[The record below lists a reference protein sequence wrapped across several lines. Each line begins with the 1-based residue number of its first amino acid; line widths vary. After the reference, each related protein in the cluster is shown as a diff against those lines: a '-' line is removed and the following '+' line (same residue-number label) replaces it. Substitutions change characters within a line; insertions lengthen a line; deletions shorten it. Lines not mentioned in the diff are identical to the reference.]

1 MGKSEALLEIIGRA
15 VICIAIL
22 YFGIH
27 LMLIDVW
34 MYK

>member
-27 LMLIDVW
+27 LIAV
-34 MYK
+34 

>member
-15 VICIAIL
+15 VICIAVL

-27 LMLIDVW
+27 FIRIAV
-34 MYK
+34 